1 MPVDEMNDPA
11 APGAKASLLMNLDEA
26 DRVPDIAA
34 NEILWKAVRGEDC
47 PMPPPVRAAFVRP
60 LREQD

>member
-1 MPVDEMNDPA
+1 MRCF
-11 APGAKASLLMNLDEA
+11 

-60 LREQD
+60 VPPSAGSTKDDDD